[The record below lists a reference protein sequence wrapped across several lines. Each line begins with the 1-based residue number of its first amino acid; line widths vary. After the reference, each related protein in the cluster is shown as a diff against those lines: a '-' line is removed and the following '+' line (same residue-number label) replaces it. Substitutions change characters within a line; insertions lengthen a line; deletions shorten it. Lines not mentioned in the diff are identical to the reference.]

1 MSLREEVE
9 NARRECEAL
18 GNEVQSL
25 KIMLRTPDRRE
36 WMQINRELQ
45 ELQLN
50 LDTANKNIQKLS
62 MERISL
68 ESENARLKQEMQDA
82 DSKLSKFNNFALPKI
97 EETERLQKEL
107 LQELKQ
113 IRQDADLLP
122 GMFRNEAQLKINIR
136 EEKLK
141 AEEMMEKALAELELH
156 KARADRLEH
165 EKVRK
170 ERIALHAIGAR
181 NSMEVDLK
189 KASQRIKELE
199 DKVHS
204 LEELAKNLEV
214 LKVDTEKEHNEMQ
227 KHTFVLNNRINE
239 LEDQKKV
246 LLDQLR
252 AEGKHSKAHF
262 TIRKVNPPL

>member
-18 GNEVQSL
+18 SSEVQSL
-25 KIMLRTPDRRE
+25 KIMMRTPDRRE

-45 ELQLN
+45 ELQQS
-50 LDTANKNIQKLS
+50 LDAANKNIQKLE
-62 MERISL
+62 MEKFAL
-68 ESENARLKQEMQDA
+68 ESDNARLKQEMQDT
-82 DSKLSKFNNFALPKI
+82 DSKLSKFNNFAMPKI

-113 IRQDADLLP
+113 IRTDADLLP

-136 EEKLK
+136 EEKLR
-141 AEEMMEKALAELELH
+141 AEEMMEKALAELEVH

-165 EKVRK
+165 EKNRK
-170 ERIALHAIGAR
+170 ERIALQAIGAR
-181 NSMEVDLK
+181 NSMETDLK
-189 KASQRIKELE
+189 KANAKIKELE
-199 DKVHS
+199 DKVAS
-204 LEELAKNLEV
+204 LEGCIKSIENQRLEME
-214 LKVDTEKEHNEMQ
+214 TRHSEMQ
-227 KHTFVLNNRINE
+227 NHTFVLNNRINE

-262 TIRKVNPPL
+262 TIRKVNP